1 MPPPREKKEK
11 GGGRGED
18 KKKVNIERDIEN
30 WNELYLQPMPAK
42 QQPHPPKGD
51 GGERGK
57 KREATGGEGRGNEKK
72 MKIEE
77 KIIDK
82 VRGSSLVLVNN
93 EGNKQKL
100 FYGLKHIPVLNRK

>member
-1 MPPPREKKEK
+1 MNSQRGRRAEMPPPREKKEK

-18 KKKVNIERDIEN
+18 KKKVTIERDIDN
-30 WNELYLQPMPAK
+30 ANEIYLQPVPAK
-42 QQPHPPKGD
+42 QQNPQKGD

-57 KREATGGEGRGNEKK
+57 KREATGGDGRGNEKK

-82 VRGSSLVLVNN
+82 VRGSVAQMKKNN
-93 EGNKQKL
+93 EGS
-100 FYGLKHIPVLNRK
+100 I